1 MTMKKLLTSLVALPL
16 AAFSQVPQQG
26 TNTEI
31 VPQTL
36 PPDVYEEV
44 VGSSSNDNS
53 AADEPRQRAKRDLED
68 TAQVIRLGVTRYD
81 LQSNSSVGRRIKVY
95 EDGRVSAVWTQG
107 TSGPRYP
114 DRGTG
119 YNHFNGNEWKK
130 APGDVTS
137 IENTRTGWP
146 NIGTFGSGDGATE
159 FTMTHIA
166 GDNEEGTGGYVF
178 SENSEVG
185 KLDFSSEVR
194 NTTTGPTGPIWYRS
208 AASGDTLYAIANYN
222 LPDLDDNT
230 DLTLDLAKS
239 RNDIKVSSDVITPTV
254 FYRSTDGG
262 QTFDQ
267 ADALLPGYGDSSQR
281 FRGVADEY
289 AIDARDSIVAIA
301 IANSYRRIDLW
312 KSSDAGNT
320 WNRTTVRE
328 LGISTDQYLNG
339 EWGDTDTIPL
349 INQNT
354 GDTVAR
360 RVIATDTLNDGS
372 ISTVIDEQGNVHL
385 TWANTISARYSG
397 VENPP
402 RFNED
407 TAEITQPVRPTINVI
422 QYWNDEE
429 KEIVDAGSAPTLGG
443 PDDTTYTTPTAGSS
457 FGAYQTSASTR
468 PMVSYLS
475 PDTLFVVYEGAV
487 ALTNPG
493 LPESNNNDYRDIYTI
508 YSTDGGSSWS
518 EPLNITKNATD
529 NRESVYPSVNK
540 RIVNNQL
547 HLIWQEDPLPGSAVG
562 QVGIQSSATDNDIL
576 YTNVNID
583 NILADTVKISD
594 PTDPGGGGSDDPDDP
609 DDPNDTTSVVDPARE
624 NGAELAVYPNPA
636 QKGESV
642 KMSLSLDKPSN
653 VRYTVVNA
661 VGQVQYA
668 EELGKVS
675 SGQREWQLPT
685 DQLSSGVYFI
695 RVTADETTLTQ
706 KLIQP

>member
-53 AADEPRQRAKRDLED
+53 AADGPTQRAKRDLED

-107 TSGPRYP
+107 TSGPRYS

-166 GDNEEGTGGYVF
+166 SDSEEGTGGYVF

-230 DLTLDLAKS
+230 DLTFDLAKS

-281 FRGVADEY
+281 FRGVADQY

-301 IANSYRRIDLW
+301 IANNYRRIDLW

-328 LGISTDQYLNG
+328 LGISTDRYLNG
-339 EWGDTDTIPL
+339 EWGDTDTVPI

-354 GDTVAR
+354 GDTVAG

-372 ISTVIDEQGNVHL
+372 ISTVIDGQGNVHL

-402 RFNED
+402 QFNED
-407 TAEITQPVRPTINVI
+407 TAEITQPVRLSLNVI

-429 KEIVDAGSAPTLGG
+429 KEIVNAGRAPTLGG
-443 PDDTTYTTPTAGSS
+443 PGDTTYTTPSAASAS
-457 FGAYQTSASTR
+457 FAYQTSASTR

-493 LPESNNNDYRDIYTI
+493 LPESNNNDYRDIYAI

-518 EPLNITKNATD
+518 KPLNITKNATN

-547 HLIWQEDPLPGSAVG
+547 HLIWQEDDLPGSAVG
-562 QVGIQSSATDNDIL
+562 EVGIQSNAVDNDIL

-594 PTDPGGGGSDDPDDP
+594 PTDPGGGGSGG
-609 DDPNDTTSVVDPARE
+609 PNSVVDPARE

-636 QKGESV
+636 QKGEAV